1 MLCARCNS
9 ENADGA
15 RFCNAC
21 GSPLGASP
29 SSAPDRPLGSALTPR
44 AAKELDAPTPHG
56 EFRQTAIQ
64 TDPAALPTEAAPAE
78 HDSIST
84 KPRPLYVKHIPTSK
98 PGTVAIPAAAPSA
111 KPWQWGLAIAS
122 AALFL
127 YNSGIVM
134 SITLFWLK
142 NGAKV
147 FGLSTPLVVSLALAG
162 AACCGIALGLSD
174 TKTTLT
180 VIAGG
185 VLMRSLVGLLPSAA
199 FSPEWL
205 LVSGLAGGVLWWL
218 WLQSPRSRG
227 DAGRMSQALTVL
239 VAAEALSALYVFAT
253 HPSAIRARSLATVA
267 VTIGALLFL
276 RVWLPGAVGDG
287 TGRSGR

>member
-21 GSPLGASP
+21 GSPLAPSP
-29 SSAPDRPLGSALTPR
+29 SSAPDRAPGSALTPR
-44 AAKELDAPTPHG
+44 AEKELDTLLPRG

-64 TDPAALPTEAAPAE
+64 TDPASLPTEVAPQPKP
-78 HDSIST
+78 DSIST
-84 KPRPLYVKHIPTSK
+84 EPRPLYVKHIPTSK
-98 PGTVAIPAAAPSA
+98 PATVSIPTVGSSA
-111 KPWQWGLAIAS
+111 QPWQWGLAIAS

-134 SITLFWLK
+134 AIALFWTR
-142 NGAKV
+142 NGRV
-147 FGLSTPLVVSLALAG
+147 SGLSTPLVVSLALAG

-185 VLMRSLVGLLPSAA
+185 VLMRSLAGLLPSAA

-205 LVSGLAGGVLWWL
+205 LISGLAGGVLWWL
-218 WLQSPRSRG
+218 WLQSPRLRG

-239 VAAEALSALYVFAT
+239 VAGEALSAVYVFAT
-253 HPSAIRARSLATVA
+253 YPSAIRARSLATVA
-267 VTIGALLFL
+267 VTVGALLFL
-276 RVWLPGAVGDG
+276 RVWLPGAVGVPEK
-287 TGRSGR
+287 R